1 MSGFLEVGITPDGK
15 EVIVN
20 HPDLLPDAKG
30 VGHIIF
36 SPAQARAF
44 ALLVLKKADG
54 CDHDHVDLAN
64 EQTLCDDKRR
74 GAPNHMYRS
83 DEEVV
88 LGLKRILD
96 LNMGVS
102 SIDAL
107 YMLMIAIRARA
118 GISMSQQKLILA
130 LLLNALPTRL
140 CDDCEGDGKSRKSG
154 FSTLDCE
161 HCMGTGVRFM
171 RF

>member
-36 SPAQARAF
+36 SPAQARDLA
-44 ALLVLKKADG
+44 LVLLKKSRE
-54 CDHDHVDLAN
+54 CTYFSVDLAN
-64 EQTLCDDKRR
+64 EQTLCDDMRR
-74 GAPNHMYRS
+74 GAPDHTYQN
-83 DEEVV
+83 DEQVV

-107 YMLMIAIRARA
+107 YMMVIALRARA
-118 GISMSQQKLILA
+118 GIRMPEQKLILA
-130 LLLNALPTRL
+130 LLIEVLHTRR
-140 CDDCEGDGKSRKSG
+140 CDDCKGSGKRVN
-154 FSTLDCE
+154 STLDCE
-161 HCMGTGVRFM
+161 HCTGTGVRFM
-171 RF
+171 RL